1 VRSLRFRLPAFFL
14 VGVVLAGI
22 VTAIITIRLF
32 QDYTESQTVNDLRR
46 QARELSQLFADQAL
60 QSVDEGTA
68 PPTLVVPRLEQA
80 TGTRLYYVGTGIF
93 PGDVSGL
100 RRLTPQQAGIGPLP
114 ERTATIEFV
123 PPGEDRT
130 YLAIAEPVELL
141 GETFGALVVAKPRAE
156 LRGRWLVLVWRVG
169 LAFLGG
175 LVVAALLFHY
185 LSRRVTKPLLTLS
198 QAADEVSRGRYD
210 VAIPPVRSGDEI
222 GHLTERFGEMTRR
235 LAEASE
241 LERNFLMT
249 VSHEL
254 RTPLTAIRGHVD
266 VLREGLAEDPEAR
279 TASLEVV
286 EAETERLSRL
296 VQDLLDLAKLDANR
310 FSLVE
315 EEVDLQQLLDQ
326 AYQTFAEEARR
337 RDIEYGQSVDT
348 APVITTDGDRVL
360 QIVSNLLVNAFEWTP
375 DGGQIVVELEA
386 GTGRLAVSVA
396 DSGPGI
402 PREDQERIFR
412 PFWSRNG
419 QGTGLGLAI
428 ASELATALG
437 GRVEVES
444 EPGRGSC
451 FTLVLPQTARTEP
464 IQGVRSA

>member
-1 VRSLRFRLPAFFL
+1 MRSLRFRLPAFFL

-22 VTAIITIRLF
+22 VTAVITIRLF
-32 QDYTESQTVNDLRR
+32 QDYSESQTVSDLRR
-46 QARELSQLFADQAL
+46 QARELSELFAEQAL
-60 QSVDEGTA
+60 QRVDEGTA
-68 PPTLVVPRLEQA
+68 APRLVVPRLEQA

-100 RRLTPQQAGIGPLP
+100 RRLTPRQAGLAELP

-123 PPGEDRT
+123 PPGDDRT

-156 LRGRWLVLVWRVG
+156 LRDRWVVLFWRAG

-175 LVVAALLFHY
+175 LLVAGLLFLY
-185 LSRRVTKPLLTLS
+185 LSRRVTKPLLSLS
-198 QAADEVSRGRYD
+198 RAADEVSRGRYD
-210 VAIPPVRSGDEI
+210 VVIPPVRSGDEI

-266 VLREGLAEDPEAR
+266 ALREGLAEDPEAR
-279 TASLEVV
+279 AASLEVI
-286 EAETERLSRL
+286 EAETDRLARL
-296 VQDLLDLAKLDANR
+296 VQDLLDLAKLEANR
-310 FSLVE
+310 FAMVE
-315 EEVDLQQLLDQ
+315 EEVDLERLLEQ
-326 AYQTFAEEARR
+326 AYQTFVEEARR
-337 RDIEYGQSVDT
+337 REIDYGQKVET

-360 QIVSNLLVNAFEWTP
+360 QIVSNLLVNAFQWTP
-375 DGGQIVVELEA
+375 DGGEIVLALEA
-386 GTGRLAVSVA
+386 QNGRLAVSVS
-396 DSGPGI
+396 DTGPGI
-402 PREDQERIFR
+402 PRDEQERIFR

-428 ASELATALG
+428 ARELAGALG
-437 GRVEVES
+437 GRIELDS
-444 EPGRGSC
+444 ELGRGSC
-451 FTLVLPQTARTEP
+451 FTLVLPR
-464 IQGVRSA
+464 R

>member
-1 VRSLRFRLPAFFL
+1 VTVRSLRFRLPAFFL

-32 QDYTESQTVNDLRR
+32 QDYTESQTIGDLRR
-46 QARELSQLFADQAL
+46 QARELSHLFADQAL

-100 RRLTPQQAGIGPLP
+100 RRLTPQEAGIGPLP

-123 PPGEDRT
+123 PPGEDHT

-141 GETFGALVVAKPRAE
+141 GETFGALVVAKPSAE
-156 LRGRWLVLVWRVG
+156 LRDRWLVLFWRVG

-175 LVVAALLFHY
+175 LVVAGLLFLY
-185 LSRRVTKPLLTLS
+185 LSRRVTKPLLSLS
-198 QAADEVSRGRYD
+198 RAADEVARGRYD
-210 VAIPPVRSGDEI
+210 VEIPPVRSGDEI
-222 GHLTERFGEMTRR
+222 GHLSDRFGEMTRR

-266 VLREGLAEDPEAR
+266 ALREGLADDPEAR
-279 TASLEVV
+279 EASLEVI
-286 EAETERLSRL
+286 EAETERLARL

-310 FSLVE
+310 FALVE
-315 EEVDLQQLLDQ
+315 EEVDLERLLEQ
-326 AYQTFAEEARR
+326 AYQTFVEEARR
-337 RDIEYGQSVDT
+337 REIDYGQSVET

-375 DGGQIVVELEA
+375 DGGEIVLALEA
-386 GTGRLAVSVA
+386 RNGRLAVSVT

-402 PREDQERIFR
+402 PPEEQERIFR

-428 ASELATALG
+428 ARELAGALG
-437 GRVEVES
+437 GRIELQS
-444 EPGRGSC
+444 EPGKGSR
-451 FTLVLPQTARTEP
+451 FALVLPR
-464 IQGVRSA
+464 R